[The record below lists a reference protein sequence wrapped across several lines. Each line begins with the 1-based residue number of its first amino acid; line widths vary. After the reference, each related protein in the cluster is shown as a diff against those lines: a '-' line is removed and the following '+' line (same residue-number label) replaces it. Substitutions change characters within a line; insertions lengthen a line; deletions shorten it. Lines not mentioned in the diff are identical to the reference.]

1 MQPKGRHLVLLWLV
15 VFLAVAAVVNA
26 RQTRAYGLARRLSEV
41 TTRRDAL
48 EAEAT
53 ELQRRIQQASS
64 RSVLGRRVEAMG
76 FHVAEETD
84 FELLPL
90 PIGPVP

>member
-1 MQPKGRHLVLLWLV
+1 MHPKGRHLVLLWLL

-26 RQTRAYGLARRLSEV
+26 RQARAYALARRLSEV
-41 TTRRDAL
+41 TNRRDAL
-48 EAEAT
+48 EAEAA

-64 RSVLGRRVEAMG
+64 RPVLGRRAEALG
-76 FHVAEETD
+76 FHAPDDHE

-90 PIGPVP
+90 PTGTVP

>member
-1 MQPKGRHLVLLWLV
+1 MLLWLL

-26 RQTRAYGLARRLSEV
+26 RQTRAYALAKQLSAV

-48 EAEAT
+48 EAEAA

-64 RSVLGRRVEAMG
+64 RAVLGRRAEGMG
-76 FHVAEETD
+76 FHVATGVEM
-84 FELLPL
+84 ELLPL
-90 PIGPVP
+90 PAAKVP